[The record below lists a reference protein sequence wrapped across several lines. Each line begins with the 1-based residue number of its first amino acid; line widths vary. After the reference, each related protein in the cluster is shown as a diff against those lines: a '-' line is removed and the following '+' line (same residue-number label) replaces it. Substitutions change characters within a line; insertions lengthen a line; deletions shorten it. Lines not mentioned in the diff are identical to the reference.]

1 MSEDAL
7 LNNVLQKK
15 RNNFTI
21 IPNAL
26 INDDSIG
33 ERAKAVY
40 MYLASKPTNW
50 SFKVGE
56 IQSHFKQSITN
67 PIKELEQSRWLCR
80 VKKPIKGKGMGFRL
94 IWYIAE
100 KPFMVEQL
108 EEMHAQREKEPV
120 NEHIPTTPDFNDG
133 RCVTMVVANDDRK
146 PTMMVEN
153 PVYNNTDC
161 VTKKDKEEIKES
173 NKEKKEES
181 VQTGLSSADS
191 PSESPVLDLP
201 PVFPLK
207 GECQSPEDF
216 DSRNQ
221 GKNLS
226 DQPKDISETNIDKFF
241 PGSSGSK
248 DDEQIPSME
257 SLRSSKNKES
267 SQNQTFL
274 RRKSNTNTLGLTNE
288 ESVNDRVFEEL
299 WQVYVPYVTEEGR
312 STNKGP
318 KKPAR
323 EKFMKIISK
332 GVNPNDVLR
341 GTRRYIQDCHSRK
354 SLTKN
359 VTTFLNQEQW
369 RDYLEAQNFSNP
381 NPINLDQLTPFESFN
396 KFFEFLSPLTKP
408 FYDKNPYLRAK
419 LVAIKTESQNNNNE
433 KSLKIASELAK
444 EIWEY
449 KDTTQIKN
457 SILDPNLW
465 ALCRFEITPS
475 ITNGIIM
482 LVGYYLRRLWLEEKR
497 QLVEN
502 KS

>member
-7 LNNVLQKK
+7 LNNTLQKK

-100 KPFMVEQL
+100 KPFMVEQI
-108 EEMHAQREKEPV
+108 EEMRAQREKEPL
-120 NEHIPTTPDFNDG
+120 NEHIPTTPNFNDG
-133 RCVTMVVANDDRK
+133 RCATMVVANDDRK
-146 PTMMVEN
+146 PTMMVET

-161 VTKKDKEEIKES
+161 LS
-173 NKEKKEES
+173 NTDIYPPYSPPKGGTD
-181 VQTGLSSADS
+181 VQTGSSSANP
-191 PSESPVLDLP
+191 PSDSPVLDLP
-201 PVFPLK
+201 PVVPLK
-207 GECQSPEDF
+207 GDGVSQDF
-216 DSRNQ
+216 DSWNQ
-221 GKNLS
+221 GQNLH
-226 DQPKDISETNIDKFF
+226 DQPKESSKTNLDKFF

-257 SLRSSKNKES
+257 SLRISKDKES
-267 SQNQTFL
+267 SQKQLSL
-274 RRKSNTNTLGLTNE
+274 RGESNTNTLGLTNE
-288 ESVNDRVFEEL
+288 EFVNNKFEEM
-299 WQVYVPYVTEEGR
+299 WQEYKPYVSPDGH
-312 STNKGP
+312 SVNKGP
-318 KKPAR
+318 KKVAK
-323 EKFMKIISK
+323 EKFARAVAKGSNPDSIIA
-332 GVNPNDVLR
+332 
-341 GTRRYIQDCHSRK
+341 GTKRYIQDCYNRK
-354 SLTKN
+354 CLTKN
-359 VTTFLNQEQW
+359 VVTFLNQAQW
-369 RDYLEAQNFSNP
+369 EDYLETQNFSNP
-381 NPINLDQLTPFESFN
+381 DPINIDSLAPFESFD
-396 KFFEFLSPLTKP
+396 EFRVFINPLAKP
-408 FYDKNPYLRAK
+408 FYDKNPYLKAK
-419 LVAIKTESQNNNNE
+419 LLEIKIAAQNDNNE
-433 KSLKIASELAK
+433 KSLKIALELAK

-465 ALCRFEITPS
+465 SLCRFEIEPS
-475 ITNGIIM
+475 IQKGIIM
-482 LVGYYLRRLWLEEKR
+482 LVGYFLRRLWLEEKR
-497 QLVEN
+497 RLAEN